1 MENNQYIYSILK
13 YKHSLLLGESL
24 NIGILI
30 YIPNEEKFIFRYS
43 KSLSRIK
50 SIYDIVSEKTIKQYL
65 SQIELKLQTLKSDEI
80 HFYQNELVNFF
91 DKFIDKFILPQDG
104 SVLQF
109 SSSKTSYSYGN
120 DSETIANNLTSKY
133 LLDKEKHIAGITTTK
148 EPILVKKFYGYLSS
162 LDFER
167 INQNAN
173 KFYKNYKVRNETGN
187 EFNFDYAWQNG
198 TLNLIKPISFDLKES
213 KGIAEKAYKNF
224 GLFTDLSNEASSNNL
239 RYDLLIA
246 RPTLKSLYREFDH
259 ALGLLETL
267 QRVEIV
273 LEENIEK
280 YSQKAINALTLD
292 I

>member
-1 MENNQYIYSILK
+1 MENKQYIYSILK
-13 YKHSLLLGESL
+13 YKHSLSLGESL

-30 YIPNEEKFIFRYS
+30 YILDEEKFIFRYS

-50 SIYDIVSEKTIKQYL
+50 SVYDIISEKTIKQYL
-65 SQIELKLQTLKSDEI
+65 SQIELRLHTLKSDEI
-80 HFYQNELVNFF
+80 HFYQNEVVNFF

-109 SSSKTSYSYGN
+109 SSSKNSYSYDN
-120 DSETIANNLTSKY
+120 DSEIIANHLTNKY
-133 LLDKEKHIAGITTTK
+133 LLDKEKHVTGITTTK
-148 EPILVKKFYGYLSS
+148 EPILVKKFYGYLSD
-162 LDFER
+162 LDFDR
-167 INQNAN
+167 INLNEN

-198 TLNLIKPISFDLKES
+198 TLNLVKPISFDLKEP
-213 KGIAEKAYKNF
+213 KGLAEKAYKNF
-224 GLFTDLSNEASSNNL
+224 GLFTDLRNEASSNNL

-267 QRVEIV
+267 QRVDII
-273 LEENIEK
+273 LEENIEE
-280 YSQKAINALTLD
+280 YSKKAIKALTLD